1 MAITL
6 NTVNKTLELVTSSTA
21 TIHVSISYV
30 DADSTTYQP
39 KESNTVISSATT
51 TTILA
56 APTSNHHHGAK
67 NISIFNTHSTA
78 SNTVIVQLNA
88 NATIIELV
96 QATLAPAE
104 SLQWTDAQGWYVL
117 DAQGRLKE
125 VAQDRNGYSGHASHF
140 YKSMTAADAAGY
152 WYCSSKDAGS
162 PGVWSPGTPG
172 LAGRATDGT
181 TSADYGGIYVP
192 TASSGTMYCT
202 GLDMSSTQTGWQMLF
217 DVLWVNTGIVV
228 TTTTAQTINSVAF
241 PARDVNGTVN
251 GEGCRIGLLTTTAN
265 TNAATI
271 ANTTVTYTNS
281 TGVNSKTATLTAQVG
296 SQIPATPVI
305 GTLTWFNLASG
316 CTGVQSIQS
325 ITLGTSLGAGA
336 VSLILARPII
346 SASVMVANAGST
358 SVPPMNPGVR
368 LYTGTTLL
376 HCTQA
381 TGTGTPT
388 TSGIVYFQE
397 R

>member
-6 NTVNKTLELVTSSTA
+6 NTVNKSLELITSSSA
-21 TIHVSISYV
+21 TVHVSVSYV

-39 KESNTVISSATT
+39 KESNSVINTAGT
-51 TTILA
+51 TTILS
-56 APTSNHHHGAK
+56 APASNHHHGAK
-67 NISIFNTHSTA
+67 NLSVFNTHATA
-78 SNTVIVQLNA
+78 SNTVVVQLNA
-88 NATIIELV
+88 NSTLIELA
-96 QATLAPAE
+96 QATLGPAE
-104 SLQWTDAQGWYVL
+104 SMQWTDAAGWCVL
-117 DAQGRLKE
+117 DAQGRRKE
-125 VAQDRNGYSGHASHF
+125 VAQERDGYSGHASHW

-152 WYCSSKDAGS
+152 WYCSSKDAGA
-162 PGVWSPGTPG
+162 PGVWAPGTPG

-241 PARDVNGTVN
+241 PARDANGTVN

-265 TNAATI
+265 TNAGTI
-271 ANTTVTYTNS
+271 SNSTVTYTNS
-281 TGVNSKTATLTAQVG
+281 TGVGSKVATLTAQVG

-305 GTLTWFNLASG
+305 GTITWFNLANG

-325 ITLGTSLGAGA
+325 ITLGTSLAAGA
-336 VSLILARPII
+336 VSLIVARPII

>member
-6 NTVNKTLELVTSSTA
+6 NTTNKTLELVTSSTA

-30 DADSTTYQP
+30 DADATSYQP
-39 KESNTVISSATT
+39 KEANTVVSTATT
-51 TTILA
+51 TTVLV
-56 APTSNHHHGAK
+56 APTSSHQHGAK
-67 NISIFNTHSTA
+67 NISVFNTHATA
-78 SNTVIVQLNA
+78 SNTVVVQLNA
-88 NATIIELV
+88 NGTLIKLA

-104 SLQWTDAQGWYVL
+104 SLQWTDSQGWYSL
-117 DAQGRLKE
+117 DAQGRSRQ
-125 VAQDRNGYSGHASHF
+125 VAQDRSGFSGVSSHF
-140 YKSMTAADAAGY
+140 YKSMTAADAAGF
-152 WYCSSKDAGS
+152 WYCSSKDVGS
-162 PGVWSPGTPG
+162 PSAWATGTPG

-181 TSADYGGIYVP
+181 TSADYGSIYVP
-192 TASSGTMYCT
+192 PASSGAMFCT

-241 PARDVNGTVN
+241 ASRDINGTVN
-251 GEGCRIGLLTTTAN
+251 GAGCRIGLLTTTAN
-265 TNAATI
+265 TNAAAI

-281 TGVNSKTATLTAQVG
+281 LGTSSRTATLTAQTG

-305 GTLTWFNLASG
+305 GTLVWFNLAAGDS
-316 CTGVQSIQS
+316 GVQSIQS

-336 VSLILARPII
+336 VSLIVARPII
-346 SASVMVANAGST
+346 SASVIVASAGSAT
-358 SVPPMNPGVR
+358 VPPMNPGVR
-368 LYTGTTLL
+368 LYNGTTLL

-381 TGTGTPT
+381 TGIGTPT

>member
-6 NTVNKTLELVTSSTA
+6 NTVNKTLELITSSAA
-21 TIHVSISYV
+21 TTHVSISYV

-56 APTSNHHHGAK
+56 APTTSHHHGAK
-67 NISIFNTHSTA
+67 NISIFNTHATL

-88 NATIIELV
+88 NATLIELV
-96 QATLAPAE
+96 QATLAPSE
-104 SLQWTDAQGWYVL
+104 SLQWTDAQGWYSL
-117 DAQGRLKE
+117 DAQGR
-125 VAQDRNGYSGHASHF
+125 VRQIAADRTGVSGHAVHW

-162 PGVWSPGTPG
+162 PGAWAPGTPG

-181 TSADYGGIYVP
+181 TAADVGGIYVP
-192 TASSGTMYCT
+192 TASSGAMYCT

-217 DVLWVNTGIVV
+217 DLLWVNTGIVV
-228 TTTTAQTINSVAF
+228 TTTTAQTINSVTF
-241 PARDVNGTVN
+241 PARDLNGATS
-251 GEGCRIGLLTTTAN
+251 GEGLRIGLLTTTAN
-265 TNAATI
+265 TNAAAI
-271 ANTTVTYTNS
+271 SNTTVTYTNS
-281 TGVNSKTATLTAQVG
+281 NGVGSKTATLTNQTG
-296 SQIPATPVI
+296 SNIPATPVI
-305 GTLTWFNLASG
+305 GTLVWFNLDSG
-316 CTGVQSIQS
+316 CRGVQSIQS
-325 ITLGTSLGAGA
+325 ITLGTSLAAGA
-336 VSLILARPII
+336 VSLIVARPII